1 MAKDNKP
8 DLMKDMDSKSME
20 ELQMTLS
27 ESDKKASKSKK
38 SM

>member
-8 DLMKDMDSKSME
+8 DLMKDMDSKDME
-20 ELQMTLS
+20 KLQLTLS
-27 ESDKKASKSKK
+27 EADKKKSKK